1 MPRIDYW
8 APQHVRDAI
17 ASLGR
22 TEDLRFSPSHRRL
35 AVAGFSQNKITVFEV
50 SIAGSENSKNIVL
63 TAMADITSPY
73 LKSPHGL
80 DFIDDEKILV
90 ANRDGEACIF
100 ELPANPS
107 GSFELVPSA
116 IIRSEDIFTPGS
128 VAVIRNDQSINE
140 ALICN
145 NYSDC
150 VTRHVLDSAVASAT
164 NKGEVLL
171 WRAIAIPDGIGVS
184 EAGEWI
190 AVSNHGRGV
199 VFVYRNN
206 PSLNQLSLPVS
217 ILLGTNCPH
226 GLRFASD
233 DRFILVADAGS
244 PLCECLREGRSKLV
258 GRS

>member
-1 MPRIDYW
+1 
-8 APQHVRDAI
+8 
-17 ASLGR
+17 
-22 TEDLRFSPSHRRL
+22 
-35 AVAGFSQNKITVFEV
+35 
-50 SIAGSENSKNIVL
+50 
-63 TAMADITSPY
+63 MADITSPY

-90 ANRDGEACIF
+90 ANRDGKACIF

-128 VAVIRNDQSINE
+128 VAVIRTDQSIYE

-150 VTRHVLDSAVASAT
+150 VTRHVLDSAVASAP
-164 NKGEVLL
+164 NRGEILL
-171 WRAIAIPDGIGVS
+171 RRAINIPDGIGVS
-184 EAGEWI
+184 KKGEWI
-190 AVSNHGRGV
+190 AVSNHGRAA
-199 VFVYRNN
+199 VFVYKNN

-233 DRFILVADAGS
+233 GRFILVADAGS
-244 PLCECLREGRSKLV
+244 PYVNVYEKDGPNWIVSQFCRCGF
-258 GRS
+258 